1 MGAGLGAAAGPIGS
15 IISGGVTIAGAMR
28 GSKQRK
34 AEARKARAEF
44 ETRRANLQN
53 FTFTN
58 PFAGME
64 NVAEDLTINQEAA
77 QFQAQQTDQALANA
91 LSALTQS
98 GGTGGGNAQAI
109 INAALASKQNVSA
122 DIARQEQANR
132 LAAVNRE
139 AKLQELEA
147 QGDLDLQ
154 TQQYTQNQELFTLAA
169 GRKRQSDAAQA
180 QATQQLFGG
189 IGQAVGGI
197 AGLAGGGLGG
207 GAGAGGGGDL
217 SQVTSAITGGGG
229 ESAALD
235 PSMFAGFFS
244 DRRLKKNIKLISISP
259 SGLNIYNF
267 EYKNTKFGK
276 GVFQGVMSDE
286 VPSNA
291 VIKHPSGYDL
301 VDYSKIDVKFN
312 KK

>member
-1 MGAGLGAAAGPIGS
+1 MGAGLGAAAGPLGTL
-15 IISGGVTIAGAMR
+15 ISGGIQIAGAMR

-34 AEARKARAEF
+34 AEAKKARAEY
-44 ETRRANLQN
+44 ETTRANMQN

-58 PFAGME
+58 PFEGME

-109 INAALASKQNVSA
+109 INAALQSKQAVSA

-132 LAAVNRE
+132 MAAVNRE
-139 AKLQELEA
+139 ARLQELQA
-147 QGDLDLQ
+147 TGDLDLQ
-154 TQQYTQNQELFTLAA
+154 TQQYTQNQELFTLAS
-169 GRKRQSDAAQA
+169 GRKRQSDIAQV
-180 QATQQLFGG
+180 QATKQLFGG
-189 IGQAVGGI
+189 IGQASEGLI
-197 AGLAGGGLGG
+197 GLAPSIGKGLKSIFGKKDD
-207 GAGAGGGGDL
+207 GGGDN
-217 SQVTSAITGGGG
+217 
-229 ESAALD
+229 LD
-235 PSMFAGFFS
+235 FGMVFGS

-267 EYKNTKFGK
+267 EYKNSKFGK

-291 VIKHPSGYDL
+291 VIKHPDGYDR
-301 VDYSKIDVKFN
+301 VDYSKIDVKF
-312 KK
+312 KKI

>member
-15 IISGGVTIAGAMR
+15 LISGGLTIAGAMR

-109 INAALASKQNVSA
+109 INAALQSKQAVSA

-147 QGDLDLQ
+147 TGDLDLQ

-197 AGLAGGGLGG
+197 GELGSLFKK
-207 GAGAGGGGDL
+207 GA
-217 SQVTSAITGGGG
+217 
-229 ESAALD
+229 
-235 PSMFAGFFS
+235 
-244 DRRLKKNIKLISISP
+244 
-259 SGLNIYNF
+259 
-267 EYKNTKFGK
+267 
-276 GVFQGVMSDE
+276 
-286 VPSNA
+286 
-291 VIKHPSGYDL
+291 
-301 VDYSKIDVKFN
+301 
-312 KK
+312 

>member
-154 TQQYTQNQELFTLAA
+154 TQQYTQNQELLTLAA

-207 GAGAGGGGDL
+207 GAGA
-217 SQVTSAITGGGG
+217 VGGGG
-229 ESAALD
+229 ELSEVAKTV
-235 PSMFAGFFS
+235 AG
-244 DRRLKKNIKLISISP
+244 R
-259 SGLNIYNF
+259 G
-267 EYKNTKFGK
+267 G
-276 GVFQGVMSDE
+276 
-286 VPSNA
+286 SNA
-291 VIKHPSGYDL
+291 KQIPL
-301 VDYSKIDVKFN
+301 
-312 KK
+312 

>member
-15 IISGGVTIAGAMR
+15 IISGGVTILGAMR

-77 QFQAQQTDQALANA
+77 QFQAQQTDQALSNA

-147 QGDLDLQ
+147 AGDLDLQ
-154 TQQYTQNQELFTLAA
+154 TQQYTQNQELLTLAA

-197 AGLAGGGLGG
+197 AGLGGKLGG
-207 GAGAGGGGDL
+207 GGGSGAADVVSSVTGSGGSNAKNFPVPSSSGGGG
-217 SQVTSAITGGGG
+217 SPAKRIPIG
-229 ESAALD
+229 
-235 PSMFAGFFS
+235 
-244 DRRLKKNIKLISISP
+244 DR
-259 SGLNIYNF
+259 
-267 EYKNTKFGK
+267 
-276 GVFQGVMSDE
+276 
-286 VPSNA
+286 
-291 VIKHPSGYDL
+291 
-301 VDYSKIDVKFN
+301 
-312 KK
+312 

>member
-15 IISGGVTIAGAMR
+15 IISGGVSIAGAMR

-58 PFAGME
+58 PFEGME

-109 INAALASKQNVSA
+109 INAALQSKQNVSA

-139 AKLQELEA
+139 AKLRGFRKGTAEYERFKRTMQT
-147 QGDLDLQ
+147 DLFVLALANVFA
-154 TQQYTQNQELFTLAA
+154 YSLF
-169 GRKRQSDAAQA
+169 D
-180 QATQQLFGG
+180 
-189 IGQAVGGI
+189 
-197 AGLAGGGLGG
+197 
-207 GAGAGGGGDL
+207 
-217 SQVTSAITGGGG
+217 SALP
-229 ESAALD
+229 A
-235 PSMFAGFFS
+235 P
-244 DRRLKKNIKLISISP
+244 
-259 SGLNIYNF
+259 YN
-267 EYKNTKFGK
+267 
-276 GVFQGVMSDE
+276 
-286 VPSNA
+286 
-291 VIKHPSGYDL
+291 
-301 VDYSKIDVKFN
+301 
-312 KK
+312 

>member
-15 IISGGVTIAGAMR
+15 IISGGVTILGAMR
-28 GSKQRK
+28 GSKKRK

-77 QFQAQQTDQALANA
+77 QFQAQQTDQALSNA

-109 INAALASKQNVSA
+109 INAASKQNVSA

-147 QGDLDLQ
+147 AGDLDLQ
-154 TQQYTQNQELFTLAA
+154 TQQYTQNQELLTLAA

-197 AGLAGGGLGG
+197 AGLGGKLGSGGGG
-207 GAGAGGGGDL
+207 GAADVVSSVTGSGGSNAKNFPVPSSSSGGGSPAKRIPIGD
-217 SQVTSAITGGGG
+217 
-229 ESAALD
+229 
-235 PSMFAGFFS
+235 
-244 DRRLKKNIKLISISP
+244 R
-259 SGLNIYNF
+259 
-267 EYKNTKFGK
+267 
-276 GVFQGVMSDE
+276 
-286 VPSNA
+286 
-291 VIKHPSGYDL
+291 
-301 VDYSKIDVKFN
+301 
-312 KK
+312 